1 METGVNLPETMERS
15 EVECHLPL
23 AKPTSGMRKRELL
36 DYVCAPPMLYK
47 LSRTEGGKENVLA
60 PSGSSAPKVPRSDRG
75 ERHRTGNRSKKPSRK
90 SRAAAG
96 VEVHFSLADAINAAS
111 ALNESVG

>member
-1 METGVNLPETMERS
+1 
-15 EVECHLPL
+15 
-23 AKPTSGMRKRELL
+23 
-36 DYVCAPPMLYK
+36 MLYK